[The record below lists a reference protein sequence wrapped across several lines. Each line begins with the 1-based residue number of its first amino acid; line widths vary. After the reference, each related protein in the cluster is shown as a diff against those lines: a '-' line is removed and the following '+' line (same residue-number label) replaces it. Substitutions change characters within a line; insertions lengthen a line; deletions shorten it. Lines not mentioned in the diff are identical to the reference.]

1 MKSPI
6 NFTVNQFNQS
16 TDKIIDSIV
25 GEVVEP
31 TVSLCHVCHSHIPAY
46 TYKKDN
52 QLWMAKSCKFHGITH
67 HMLERDYEFWNR
79 QVYTV
84 KKFSFTFRNI
94 ITEITDRCNLECPH
108 CYHLP
113 DNKIIDEPIDSIIAR
128 IENWGLEDV
137 DINFAGAEPTLRKDF
152 PELLSRIKNRW
163 PTYSLGSLTNGIR
176 FANKEWVKECH
187 EAGLDNLILGLNHP
201 SYLNNLTIRT
211 KQIEAIDNCVDA
223 GIWVYSIGYT
233 MSSISELRDI
243 LEEITSV
250 YWKPNHFRIR
260 YGVDIGRYPDQQ
272 KMFASDTY
280 KEIKKWCEEKGIS
293 FSDEEGD
300 NNLHH
305 VMVNVGGKSVR
316 IIQWCDE
323 TDINMEELR
332 TGPYCD
338 FVSDGLT
345 NFLHQVIRRDVSKN
359 QGIILPDTPP
369 ERYLMKN
376 QFDNTPLD
384 FKDLK

>member
-1 MKSPI
+1 MTAISFKL
-6 NFTVNQFNQS
+6 NQFSQS
-16 TDKIIDSIV
+16 TDKIIDNIV
-25 GEVVEP
+25 GEPIAP

-46 TYKKDN
+46 TYHKDG
-52 QLWMAKSCKFHGITH
+52 QLWMVKSCKLHGMH
-67 HMLERDYEFWNR
+67 HSIQERDYQFWKTR
-79 QVYTV
+79 VYTDTR
-84 KKFSFTFRNI
+84 FSFTSRNI
-94 ITEITDRCNLECPH
+94 LTEVTDRCNADCPH

-113 DNKIIDEPIDSIIAR
+113 DNKVIDEPLDSILAR
-128 IENWGLEDV
+128 IDGWELDDV
-137 DINFAGAEPTLRKDF
+137 DINFAGAEPTIRKDY
-152 PELLSRIKNRW
+152 PKLLSEVKKRH
-163 PTYSLGSLTNGIR
+163 PSYSLGSLTNGIK
-176 FANKEWVKECH
+176 FADRDWVQECH

-201 SYLNNLTIRT
+201 TYLNNETIRT
-211 KQIEAIDNCVDA
+211 KQFKAIDNCTEA

-233 MSSISELRDI
+233 MSSITELHDI
-243 LEEITSV
+243 LKEITTQ
-250 YWKPNHFRIR
+250 YWNPGHFRIR
-260 YGVDIGRYPDQQ
+260 YGVDIGRYPDQE

-280 KEIKKWCEEKGIS
+280 KAIKSWCEENNVE
-293 FSDEEGD
+293 FFDELGD

-305 VMVNVGGKSVR
+305 TMVNVGGKSVR

-359 QGIILPDTPP
+359 QGIMLPDTPP

-376 QFDNTPLD
+376 QHIKTSLD